1 VANILALWV
10 REGLKMGAIWNDKY
24 SDWGWLLL
32 ALLLCEL
39 ECHSQRRWIEYK
51 FEQLM
56 PVKVFLH
63 AAQMLENW

>member
-1 VANILALWV
+1 
-10 REGLKMGAIWNDKY
+10 MGAIWNDKY